1 MARDRRPFA
10 ARVLLCTLAL
20 LLSPR
25 VVAADSVPG
34 GLYLH
39 PLADGVTS
47 VRYQD
52 QPVLVFRQVA
62 VVGISLDAEP
72 GTHTLSLGYADGH
85 TETRRFSVTDKQ
97 YTEQHLTIENPRMV
111 NPLPEDL
118 ARIREESALMGAQ
131 YRLFTVPAGS
141 PLPFIKPVDGPLSS
155 SFGRRRVLN
164 GERRSPHSGLDIAA
178 DTGTP
183 VANPA
188 PGTVTLVGDFYFNGN
203 SVFVDHGGGLISMM
217 CHLSRIDVAD
227 GQPVGRGEVLGL
239 VGATGRVTGPHLH
252 WSVSMNGNRVDP
264 VQVMNLFSETAADL

>member
-1 MARDRRPFA
+1 M
-10 ARVLLCTLAL
+10 
-20 LLSPR
+20 S
-25 VVAADSVPG
+25 
-34 GLYLH
+34 
-39 PLADGVTS
+39 
-47 VRYQD
+47 
-52 QPVLVFRQVA
+52 
-62 VVGISLDAEP
+62 
-72 GTHTLSLGYADGH
+72 
-85 TETRRFSVTDKQ
+85 
-97 YTEQHLTIENPRMV
+97 
-111 NPLPEDL
+111 
-118 ARIREESALMGAQ
+118 AQ
-131 YRLFTVPAGS
+131 YRRFTEPAGS
-141 PLPFIKPVDGPLSS
+141 PLPFLSPVDGLLSS

-227 GQPVGRGEVLGL
+227 GQRVARGDVLGL

-264 VQVMNLFSETAADL
+264 VQVMNLFSEAPTEL